1 MKTTAPRPYRQTAR
15 ADASARTRASILAA
29 AVALWREREWD
40 DVTLADIAARAGVTV
55 QTVLRRFSN
64 KDGVIDACIAERAS
78 GVEALRDRATPGDLP
93 SILDALL
100 AHYERDGDAV
110 LRMLQ
115 LEARSPAVQHITGHG
130 RKVHRAWCERV
141 FAPFLPRSSARSY
154 PARVDAFVA
163 ATDIYL
169 WKLLRRD
176 LGRGPEATRE
186 ALGVLLA
193 ALSHPT
199 TNGASR

>member
-1 MKTTAPRPYRQTAR
+1 MKTKVARPYRQTAR
-15 ADASARTRASILAA
+15 AEASERTRASILAA

-40 DVTLADIAARAGVTV
+40 DITLADIAARAGVTV

-78 GVEALRDRATPGDLP
+78 GVEALRDRAVPGELP

-115 LEARSPAVQHITGHG
+115 VEARSPAVRRVTAHG

-141 FAPFLPRSSARSY
+141 FAPFLPRASARAY

-163 ATDIYL
+163 ATDVYL

-176 LGRGPEATRE
+176 LGRDLDATRAVLD
-186 ALGVLLA
+186 ALLT

-199 TNGASR
+199 PKGASR